1 MKNDRPPNFLLRFFR
16 WFCHPKLRDHIEGDL
31 MELYEERK
39 IHRGKRKADF
49 KFIVDVLLLFR
60 FGIIKPVREYRNL
73 NTFGMYKSYFKIGW
87 RNLLRNKGY
96 SLINIGGL
104 ALGMAVAMLIGL
116 WVYDE
121 ISFDTHHT
129 NYEQIAQVRKRFTDP
144 NTGITSGGD
153 AMQFPIGA
161 SLKSNYSQYF
171 KHILMAFWVSDH
183 VLSIDDKKL
192 LKIGEFIEAG
202 APEMLSLKMLRGTYA
217 ALNDPHSIILSKST
231 ADAFFGN
238 DDPINKSL
246 KIDNRMDVTI
256 TGVYEDLPQN
266 TRFGEVKFFSPW
278 DLWVLSNDWVKRC
291 ENNWGN
297 SSFNIYVQLQPNT
310 SMETANAVIKDFWFK
325 NGPKDLQ
332 EDIKKYKAELLLY
345 PMKQWHLYSEF
356 KNGLPAGGRITFVW
370 LFGIVGVF
378 VLLLACINFMNLS
391 TARSEKRAREVGVR
405 KAIGSVTLQLVQQ
418 FVSESFLVV
427 MLAFVLSLAMVSLSL
442 SLFNELAEKK
452 LSLPFSQPIFWLISL
467 VFILLTGLLSSLY
480 PAFYLS
486 SFQPV
491 KVLKGALRLGRLASL
506 PRKVLVVVQF
516 TVSVVLIIGTM
527 VVYRQIQYA
536 RDRPIGY
543 NREGLISVPQ
553 NDPNY
558 NGKYDVIK
566 NELLNTGVVSAMALS
581 SSPITDVWNNVG
593 GFTWSGKDPELAS
606 DFSMTN
612 VTYDFGNLVNWQMM
626 MGRDFSRS
634 FKSDSAA
641 IIINE
646 TAAKYLGLKNPV
658 GELIKANDGKDSW
671 QIIGVIKD
679 LIMTSPYSPEHRAFF
694 FLDFKYSAVSQIH
707 IKIKPTAS
715 AREALPKIE
724 AVFKKIV
731 PSASFDYKF
740 VDQEYAKKFGQEE
753 RIGKLASLFAILAI
767 FISCLGLFGL
777 ASFVAEQRT
786 QEIGIRKV
794 MGASVLNLWKM
805 LSKDFVLLVI
815 ISILIS
821 IPAAYY
827 FMNNWLQKYE
837 YRTEIA
843 WWIFALAGLGALL
856 ITLLTVSFQSIKAA
870 LANPAKSLRSE

>member
-1 MKNDRPPNFLLRFFR
+1 V
-16 WFCHPKLRDHIEGDL
+16 DHIEGDL
-31 MELYEERK
+31 IEVYQQRLK
-39 IHRGKRKADF
+39 KLGKRKADT
-49 KFIVDVLLLFR
+49 KFIIDVILLFR
-60 FGIIKPVREYRNL
+60 PSIIKPIEGYQNL
-73 NTFGMYKSYFKIGW
+73 NNYSMFRSYFKIGW

-104 ALGMAVAMLIGL
+104 ALGMAVATLIGL
-116 WVYDE
+116 WMYDE
-121 ISFDTHHT
+121 ISFDTNHT
-129 NYEQIAQVRKRFTDP
+129 NYEQIAQVRIRSTDP
-144 NTGITSGGD
+144 NTGITRGGE
-153 AMQFPIGA
+153 AVQFPMGA
-161 SLKSNYSQYF
+161 SLKSNYPEYF
-171 KHILMAFWVSDH
+171 KHILMAFWVGDH
-183 VLSIDDKKL
+183 VLSINDKKL
-192 LKIGEFIEAG
+192 LRTGEFIEAG
-202 APEMLSLKMLRGTYA
+202 APDMLSLKMLRGTYA
-217 ALNDPHSIILSKST
+217 GLNDTHAIILSKST

-238 DDPINKSL
+238 EDPINKSL

-266 TRFGEVKFFSPW
+266 ARFGEVQFFSPW

-310 SMETANAVIKDFWFK
+310 SMETAAAGIKDFWFK
-325 NGPKDLQ
+325 NGPKELQ
-332 EDIKKYKAELLLY
+332 EDVKKYKPELLLY
-345 PMKQWHLYSEF
+345 PMSQWHLYSEF
-356 KNGLPAGGRITFVW
+356 KDGLPAGGRITFVW

-405 KAIGSVTLQLVQQ
+405 KAIGSVKLQLVQQ

-427 MLAFVLSLAMVSLSL
+427 LLAFVLSLTMVSLSL

-452 LSLPFSQPIFWLISL
+452 LMLPFSQPIFWLISFA
-467 VFILLTGLLSSLY
+467 FILLTGLLSSLY

-491 KVLKGALRLGRLASL
+491 KVLKGALRLGRLASM
-506 PRKVLVVVQF
+506 PRKVLVVIQF
-516 TVSVVLIIGTM
+516 TVSIVLIIGTM
-527 VVYRQIQYA
+527 VVYRQIQFA

-543 NREGLISVPQ
+543 NREGLISVPM

-558 NGKYDVIK
+558 SGKYDVIK
-566 NELLNTGVVSAMALS
+566 NELLNTGVVSEMALS
-581 SSPITDVWNNVG
+581 SSPITNVWNNVG
-593 GFTWSGKDPELAS
+593 GFTWDGKDPELAS
-606 DFSMTN
+606 DFSVTN
-612 VTYDFGNLVNWQMM
+612 VTYDFGNLVNWQMI

-646 TAAKYLGLKNPV
+646 TAANYLGLKNPV
-658 GELIKANDGKDSW
+658 GEFIKANNGKNSW

-679 LIMTSPYSPEHRAFF
+679 LIMTSPYSSEKRAFF
-694 FLDFKYSAVSQIH
+694 FLDFKYDAVSQIH
-707 IKIKPTAS
+707 VKIKPTAS
-715 AREALPKIE
+715 AHEALPKIE

-786 QEIGIRKV
+786 KEIGIRKV

-805 LSKDFVLLVI
+805 LSKDFVLLVT
-815 ISILIS
+815 ISVLIS
-821 IPAAYY
+821 IPAACY
-827 FMNNWLQKYE
+827 FMNNWLEKYE
-837 YRTEIA
+837 YRTEMA
-843 WWIFALAGLGALL
+843 WWIFAVAGLGALL
-856 ITLLTVSFQSIKAA
+856 ITLSTVSYQSIKAA
-870 LANPAKSLRSE
+870 LANPVNSLRSE

>member
-1 MKNDRPPNFLLRFFR
+1 MKKLSPPKLPLHFFR
-16 WFCHPKLRDHIEGDL
+16 WFCHPKLRSHIEGDL
-31 MELYEERK
+31 MELYAERVK
-39 IHRGKRKADF
+39 QIGKRKANT
-49 KFIVDVLLLFR
+49 KFIIDVLLLFR
-60 FGIIKPVREYRNL
+60 RGIIKPTEGYKNL
-73 NTFGMYKSYFKIGW
+73 NTYGMYKSYFKIGW
-87 RNLLRNKGY
+87 RNLLKNKGY

-104 ALGMAVAMLIGL
+104 ALGMAVATLIGL

-121 ISFDTHHT
+121 ISFNMNHAH
-129 NYEQIAQVRKRFTDP
+129 YLQIAQVRKRSTDP
-144 NTGITSGGD
+144 NTGITSGGE
-153 AMQFPIGA
+153 AVQFPIGA
-161 SLKSNYSQYF
+161 SLKSNYPQYF
-171 KHILMAFWVSDH
+171 KHILMAFWVGDH
-183 VLSIDDKKL
+183 VLSTTDKKL
-192 LKIGEFIEAG
+192 LKTGEFIDAG
-202 APEMLSLKMLRGTYA
+202 APDMLSLKMLKGTYA
-217 ALNDPHSIILSKST
+217 ALRDPHSIILSKST
-231 ADAFFGN
+231 ADALFGK
-238 DDPINKSL
+238 DEPINKSL
-246 KIDNRMDVTI
+246 KIDNRIDVTI

-266 TRFGEVKFFSPW
+266 ARFGEVQFFSPW
-278 DLWVLSNDWVKRC
+278 ELWVLSNDWVRKC

-310 SMETANAVIKDFWFK
+310 SMETAAAGIKDFWFK
-325 NGPKDLQ
+325 NGPNELQ
-332 EDIKKYKAELLLY
+332 EDVKKYKPELLLY
-345 PMKQWHLYSEF
+345 PMSQWHLYSEF
-356 KNGLPAGGRITFVW
+356 KDGLPAGGRITFVW

-405 KAIGSVTLQLVQQ
+405 KAIGSVKSQLVQQ

-427 MLAFVLSLAMVSLSL
+427 LLAFVISLVMVSISL
-442 SLFNELAEKK
+442 PLFNELAEKK
-452 LSLPFSQPIFWLISL
+452 LALPFSQPIFWLISFA
-467 VFILLTGLLSSLY
+467 FILLTGLLSSLY

-491 KVLKGALRLGRLASL
+491 KVLKGALRLGRLASM

-527 VVYRQIQYA
+527 VVYLQIQYA

-543 NREGLISVPQ
+543 NREGLISVPM

-558 NGKYDVIK
+558 RGKYDAIK
-566 NELLNTGVVSAMALS
+566 NELINTGMVSEMALS

-593 GFTWSGKDPELAS
+593 GFTWSGKDLELAS
-606 DFSMTN
+606 DFSVTN
-612 VTYDFGNLVNWQMM
+612 VTYDFGNLVNWQMI

-658 GELIKANDGKDSW
+658 GEFIKANDGKDSW

-679 LIMTSPYSPEHRAFF
+679 LVMTSPYSPEKRAFF
-694 FLDFKYSAVSQIH
+694 FLDFKYGASSQIH

-724 AVFKKIV
+724 AVFKKVV

-786 QEIGIRKV
+786 KEIGIRKV

-815 ISILIS
+815 ISISIS
-821 IPAAYY
+821 IPVAYY
-827 FMNNWLQKYE
+827 FMHNWLQKYE

-843 WWIFALAGLGALL
+843 WWVFASAGLSALL
-856 ITLLTVSFQSIKAA
+856 ITLLTVSYQSIKAA
-870 LANPAKSLRSE
+870 IANPVNSLRSE